1 VLAGNLVKKKNRA
14 SLKRKASSDQ
24 SKLQVVKKNRTAK
37 KDKGPMRTSK
47 RDKRQK
53 HDYYSDAS
61 LVLMHIDH
69 LLDSTPVQHKGS
81 FREE

>member
-1 VLAGNLVKKKNRA
+1 
-14 SLKRKASSDQ
+14 
-24 SKLQVVKKNRTAK
+24 
-37 KDKGPMRTSK
+37 MRTSK

-53 HDYYSDAS
+53 HHYYSDAS